1 MTFGYIR
8 VSTDAQNTENQKME
22 IRRFC
27 KNNSIKIDRWVED
40 KISGTKN
47 PQSRNLGKILM
58 AQVSEGDLVICTEL
72 SRLGRNL
79 LMIMNTLNFFQ
90 QKHVQVW
97 TLKDNF
103 RLADD
108 ITSKVI
114 SFAFGL
120 AAEIERQLISQRT
133 KTALER
139 AKSEGI
145 HVGRHKGRKSSHY
158 KLTKDESYIVEQYA
172 TGRSKRSIA
181 IELGV
186 SWDTVHQHLKR
197 LGVTKKMRKNK

>member
-1 MTFGYIR
+1 
-8 VSTDAQNTENQKME
+8 ME

-40 KISGTKN
+40 KISGTRN

-133 KTALER
+133 KTALEIGR
-139 AKSEGI
+139 A
-145 HVGRHKGRKSSHY
+145 HV
-158 KLTKDESYIVEQYA
+158 
-172 TGRSKRSIA
+172 
-181 IELGV
+181 
-186 SWDTVHQHLKR
+186 
-197 LGVTKKMRKNK
+197 